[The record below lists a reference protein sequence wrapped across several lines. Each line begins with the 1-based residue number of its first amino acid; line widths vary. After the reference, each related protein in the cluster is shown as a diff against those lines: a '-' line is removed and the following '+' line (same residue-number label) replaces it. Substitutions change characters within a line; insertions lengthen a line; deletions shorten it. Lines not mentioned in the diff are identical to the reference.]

1 MRDLLATVAKDARH
15 VTVIAV
21 IAALATATCIGY
33 CFGRRAASAPP
44 SWKKRTSRI
53 ALSRQA
59 INLLAM
65 ITARRI
71 QQRFRV
77 ESIVSDVAARYGLRV
92 VAPLQF
98 RRGGVGRLRSY

>member
-1 MRDLLATVAKDARH
+1 MTVF
-15 VTVIAV
+15 AV
-21 IAALATATCIGY
+21 IAALATAACIGY
-33 CFGRRAASAPP
+33 YLGRRAASAPP
-44 SWKKRTSRI
+44 SWKKRTSRV

-71 QQRFRV
+71 QQRFRA
-77 ESIVSDVAARYGLRV
+77 ERLVSDVAARYGLRV

-98 RRGGVGRLRSY
+98 RRARMVRSRSY

>member
-1 MRDLLATVAKDARH
+1 

-21 IAALATATCIGY
+21 IAALATAACIGY
-33 CFGRRAASAPP
+33 YFGRRAASTPP
-44 SWKKRTSRI
+44 SWI

-59 INLLAM
+59 VHLLAM

-71 QQRFRV
+71 QRRFTAER
-77 ESIVSDVAARYGLRV
+77 IVPDVAARYGLRV

-98 RRGGVGRLRSY
+98 RRGGVVRLRSY